1 MVEALC
7 EFLLVILAAVV
18 LLVILSKEVS
28 SIFDSK
34 VQLKLGD
41 GIGDSAIVSMDLILK
56 FKSKLLEAPECSVM
70 TIVGLVEV

>member
-1 MVEALC
+1 MEALC
-7 EFLLVILAAVV
+7 EFLLVILAAAAV

-28 SIFDSK
+28 SIFDS
-34 VQLKLGD
+34 KLGD

>member
-1 MVEALC
+1 MC
-7 EFLLVILAAVV
+7 EFLLVILAAAVV

-28 SIFDSK
+28 SIFDS
-34 VQLKLGD
+34 KLGD

-56 FKSKLLEAPECSVM
+56 FKSKLLEVPECSVM

>member
-1 MVEALC
+1 MEPLC
-7 EFLLVILAAVV
+7 EFLLVILAAAAV

-34 VQLKLGD
+34 LGD
-41 GIGDSAIVSMDLILK
+41 GIGDSAIVSMDFILK